1 MEEVQLSR
9 PLFAFAAG
17 TRVALG
23 IGIGLLASEWIARDH
38 RRAIGMTLIG
48 AGIATTIPIA
58 MRVFGTSSPRP
69 GYSL

>member
-9 PLFAFAAG
+9 PLFAFAVG

-23 IGIGLLASEWIARDH
+23 IGIGLLVSERIPRDR

-48 AGIATTIPIA
+48 AGVATTIPIA
-58 MRVFGTSSPRP
+58 MRVFGQFSQRP
-69 GYSL
+69 EMAA